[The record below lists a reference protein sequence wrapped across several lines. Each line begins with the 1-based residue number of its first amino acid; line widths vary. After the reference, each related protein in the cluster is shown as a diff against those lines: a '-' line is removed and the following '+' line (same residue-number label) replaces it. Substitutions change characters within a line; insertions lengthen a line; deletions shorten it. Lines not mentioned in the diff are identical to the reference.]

1 MLIHIINGAYGYRE
15 KKEDGQL
22 ACTVKSATRNDPPID
37 VDDDEAVR
45 LVESGIAEYADPD
58 YISALVSVSEA
69 GTKENTSDENT
80 DEDASENGEIEND
93 DLTDDEDITVYTTDM
108 KADELR
114 AAMHER
120 GLTVRVGMKKQDMV
134 DALNGTDDFPDLNPQ
149 DVIEE

>member
-1 MLIHIINGAYGYRE
+1 MLIHIVNGAYGYRE
-15 KKEDGQL
+15 KKENGQL
-22 ACTVKSATRNDPPID
+22 ADSVKTATRFDPPIE

-58 YISALVSVSEA
+58 HISVLVSVSE
-69 GTKENTSDENT
+69 TETEENTSEESN
-80 DEDASENGEIEND
+80 EEGASENGEIEND
-93 DLTDDEDITVYTTDM
+93 DLTDDEDIAVYTTDM
-108 KADELR
+108 KVDELR

-120 GLTVRVGMKKQDMV
+120 GLPVRVGMKKQDMV